1 MSDYV
6 LGIDLGTSTTSVSV
20 VQDGMATVIPIIG
33 EEEDK
38 VMPSV
43 VGFSNGGETITVGK
57 KAKDLRHLNP
67 VNTIYSIKRVI
78 GRNFSH
84 PETQKYARRFPYK
97 VVQGKNDS
105 VEIEIFGR
113 RVTPQ
118 MILSLVLKK
127 AKKAAREYL
136 GEEVN
141 DAIITV
147 PANYNEAQRRAT
159 QEAGRLAGLN
169 VLRIINEPT
178 AAALAYGFGA
188 NRNEKIAVF
197 DFGGGTFDITILEVN
212 NNIFSVLATAG
223 DSFLGGDDI
232 DAAIVQFIIYD
243 IEQTY
248 NVQMML
254 DSEMMIILLTEAE
267 RIKIELSKEEKV
279 SVLVKNLIPYKDE
292 TYLDYER
299 TFDRRLLE
307 QIVDPIISR
316 CFDIC
321 KTAMADS
328 HLSVT
333 DLDAVIMVG
342 GSSKMPRVQQRVS
355 EFFQQPPYFGIESV
369 LVISM
374 GASIMGHTLS
384 AGYSETAPTL
394 LDVVPLSLGVGSV
407 GDYIEVL
414 VDKNEPL
421 PLERKEIFTN
431 AADNAENVKI
441 AIYQGGGQSKKQAHL
456 MGELTLADIRRARR
470 GELKIEVTFEIDTN
484 GVLNVSAVDLDTG
497 RMQKITLN
505 ILGLEQGA

>member
-1 MSDYV
+1 MSKI
-6 LGIDLGTSTTSVSV
+6 LGIDLGTTNSAMAVMEGGEPTIIINAEGDRTT
-20 VQDGMATVIPIIG
+20 
-33 EEEDK
+33 
-38 VMPSV
+38 PSV
-43 VGFSNGGETITVGK
+43 IAFRAGGERVVGRSAKNQAIT
-57 KAKDLRHLNP
+57 NP
-67 VNTIYSIKRVI
+67 ENTISSIKRLI
-78 GRNFSH
+78 GRGYG
-84 PETQKYARRFPYK
+84 ETSQERANVNYK
-97 VVQGKNDS
+97 VVAGKDGRCN
-105 VEIEIFGR
+105 VEVDGKDYTPEEISA
-113 RVTPQ
+113 
-118 MILSLVLKK
+118 MVLQKLK
-127 AKKAAREYL
+127 
-136 GEEVN
+136 V
-141 DAIITV
+141 DAEKYTGGPIKQAVITV
-147 PANYNEAQRRAT
+147 PAYFNDSQRQAT
-159 QEAGRLAGLN
+159 KDAGRIAGLE

-431 AADNAENVKI
+431 ATDNAENVKI